1 MLVNAPARADRWQR
15 ILEMGESSTINEL
28 ADRERIVIA
37 LYYYEELT
45 LKEIGQ
51 VLEVTESR
59 VSQLH
64 TKAIMR
70 LRAKLTN
77 IKKGIM

>member
-1 MLVNAPARADRWQR
+1 MVLV
-15 ILEMGESSTINEL
+15 
-28 ADRERIVIA
+28 
-37 LYYYEELT
+37 LYYYDDLT

-51 VLEVTESR
+51 VLHVTESR

-64 TKAIMR
+64 TKANLR

-77 IKKGIM
+77 IRKGII